1 MTSTAS
7 PLFDTVLIVGIGHIG
22 SSVAVNIRHA
32 GLARRLLASDQSPDH
47 EAIAVSLGHVDAA
60 LPLEEAAGQADL
72 VILCAPVGAVEAI
85 CEKIAPH
92 LKDNCIVSDV
102 GSTKLSVLRAM
113 ERQLG
118 NNVHAVP
125 AHPIAGIE
133 KSGPTQ
139 AIPALFQNRWAVI
152 TPSPNASEDA
162 VRKVQALWAG
172 FGAKVTNMTAEHHD
186 QVLAVTSHLPHLIAY
201 CIVDTANQLGQ
212 DLKQEVIK
220 YSAGGFRDFT
230 RIAGS
235 DPVMWR
241 DVFLNNRDAVLEILG
256 RFSEDLSDLQR
267 AIRRGDG
274 DLLESKFT
282 ETRAIRKTIE
292 DAGQAGQFD
301 PTEKPE

>member
-1 MTSTAS
+1 MTSTT

-32 GLARRLLASDQSPDH
+32 GLARRLLAGDQSADH

-102 GSTKLSVLRAM
+102 GSTKLSVLQAM

-133 KSGPTQ
+133 KRSNPGH
-139 AIPALFQNRWAVI
+139 
-152 TPSPNASEDA
+152 PSFVSKP
-162 VRKVQALWAG
+162 
-172 FGAKVTNMTAEHHD
+172 
-186 QVLAVTSHLPHLIAY
+186 
-201 CIVDTANQLGQ
+201 
-212 DLKQEVIK
+212 
-220 YSAGGFRDFT
+220 
-230 RIAGS
+230 
-235 DPVMWR
+235 
-241 DVFLNNRDAVLEILG
+241 LG
-256 RFSEDLSDLQR
+256 RHHATRMQAKMLFER
-267 AIRRGDG
+267 CRRYG
-274 DLLESKFT
+274 LALAQKSP
-282 ETRAIRKTIE
+282 I
-292 DAGQAGQFD
+292 
-301 PTEKPE
+301 

>member
-32 GLARRLLASDQSPDH
+32 GLARRLLASDQSADH
-47 EAIAVSLGHVDAA
+47 EAIAVSLGHVDAV

-102 GSTKLSVLRAM
+102 GSTKLSVLQAM

-152 TPSPNASEDA
+152 TPSPHASEDA
-162 VRKVQALWAG
+162 VRKGAGVMGWLWCESHEYDRRAPRPSPCRYQSFTALDRLLYRGYSQPTGPRPSKKSSSTLRVAS
-172 FGAKVTNMTAEHHD
+172 
-186 QVLAVTSHLPHLIAY
+186 VTS
-201 CIVDTANQLGQ
+201 
-212 DLKQEVIK
+212 
-220 YSAGGFRDFT
+220 
-230 RIAGS
+230 
-235 DPVMWR
+235 PVSQ
-241 DVFLNNRDAVLEILG
+241 VPILSCG
-256 RFSEDLSDLQR
+256 AMF
-267 AIRRGDG
+267 
-274 DLLESKFT
+274 F
-282 ETRAIRKTIE
+282 
-292 DAGQAGQFD
+292 
-301 PTEKPE
+301 

>member
-32 GLARRLLASDQSPDH
+32 GLARRLLASDQSADH

-102 GSTKLSVLRAM
+102 GSTKLSVLQAM

-133 KSGPTQ
+133 KVVRPRPSQLCFKTAGPSSHPARMQ
-139 AIPALFQNRWAVI
+139 ARMLFEKCRRYGLALARK
-152 TPSPNASEDA
+152 SP
-162 VRKVQALWAG
+162 
-172 FGAKVTNMTAEHHD
+172 
-186 QVLAVTSHLPHLIAY
+186 I
-201 CIVDTANQLGQ
+201 
-212 DLKQEVIK
+212 
-220 YSAGGFRDFT
+220 
-230 RIAGS
+230 
-235 DPVMWR
+235 
-241 DVFLNNRDAVLEILG
+241 
-256 RFSEDLSDLQR
+256 
-267 AIRRGDG
+267 
-274 DLLESKFT
+274 
-282 ETRAIRKTIE
+282 
-292 DAGQAGQFD
+292 
-301 PTEKPE
+301 